1 MNPNNVMGHKGDFVV
16 PFTETMGKMWDS
28 SAIFSVYPWSFK
40 SALGKVNEQFQ
51 GRRQHDSHEFLIT
64 LMDSLHEELNVRQKK
79 PYIESP
85 DFRRDVKSVND
96 EFWADFLRRNWSFMV
111 FVFYGQMK
119 SLLQCDVCHRQ
130 KVNYQAFS
138 NLSVPIPNSNT
149 LLLPVIIHQIP
160 SELAGILRKKV

>member
-1 MNPNNVMGHKGDFVV
+1 
-16 PFTETMGKMWDS
+16 
-28 SAIFSVYPWSFK
+28 
-40 SALGKVNEQFQ
+40 
-51 GRRQHDSHEFLIT
+51 
-64 LMDSLHEELNVRQKK
+64 
-79 PYIESP
+79 
-85 DFRRDVKSVND
+85 
-96 EFWADFLRRNWSFMV
+96 MV